1 MAAVIPGVAKE
12 LFTGTTSGVLYT
24 DRRDFYPSPNQFA
37 ELFPSV
43 APFLTFSMRNNFR
56 TGLADPVFKLFE
68 FKAPWERQYLQVS
81 SGTTIAAA
89 GTGAAAES
97 TAVTFDIS
105 VGLPITTGTTPNLD
119 ASMDGVQFEV
129 WSSDGGEKKGVV
141 ILTDAET
148 STTALF
154 KNLGET
160 AIITVD
166 NDKFVAIGQATGE
179 GMVSPDPWASE
190 LAVVWN
196 QCQIF
201 RTSLEVTGTLQQAS
215 LRGATKELARLRG
228 EKAAEHKMRM
238 ERAFLFGASPLGT
251 NLSAGDTFSDIDKL
265 VETQT
270 GTTQVVRTTTG
281 IVRAIELYGSAADG
295 NQYQSLFNIPSATYT
310 YGDFIDDLE
319 IVFQYVPNS
328 GSKPGFVG
336 SGALGFWSKKVMSSD
351 NWGLELE
358 NRVDELGAK
367 VKTLLTPHGDINL
380 NLSHAMKY
388 EHKNQMLIVDPRNI
402 EYVEYRPSRFSANIK
417 TDDGYD
423 GIKDEYFSDAGLGI
437 TNIKA
442 HQLFNIGGG
451 A

>member
-1 MAAVIPGVAKE
+1 MASTAAVPKE

-24 DRRDFYPSPNQFA
+24 DRRDFYPSPTQFA

-68 FKAPWERQYLQVS
+68 FQSPWERQYLQVS
-81 SGTTIAAA
+81 SGVTIAAA
-89 GTGAAAES
+89 SSGASTES
-97 TAVTFDIS
+97 SAVTFDVAI
-105 VGLPITTGTTPNLD
+105 GLPYSSTSTPALNS
-119 ASMDGVQFEV
+119 SMDGVQFEV
-129 WSSDGGEKKGVV
+129 WNSDQTEKKGVV
-141 ILTDAET
+141 ICTEGT
-148 STTALF
+148 SATTAKF
-154 KNLGET
+154 KNLGGT
-160 AIITVD
+160 AITCVD
-166 NDKFVAIGQATGE
+166 NDLFVVIGQATGE
-179 GMVSPDPWASE
+179 GMTAPDAWASE
-190 LAVVWN
+190 LKVVWN

-201 RTSLEVTGTLQQAS
+201 RTTVEITGTLQQAS
-215 LRGATKELARLRG
+215 LRGATKELARLRA

-238 ERAFLFGASPLGT
+238 EKAFLFGASPLGT
-251 NLSAGDTFSDIDKL
+251 NLSAGDTFSYLDAL

-270 GTTQVVRTTTG
+270 GTTQIVRTTTG
-281 IVRAIELYGSAADG
+281 IIRAIELYGNSTDG

-310 YGDFIDDLE
+310 YNDFIDDLE

-328 GSKPGFVG
+328 MTKEGFVG
-336 SGALGFWSKKVMSSD
+336 AGAMGFWSKKAMSEN
-351 NWGLELE
+351 NWGLELQ
-358 NRVDELGAK
+358 NRVNEVGSK
-367 VKTLLTPHGDINL
+367 VKTLITPHGDINL
-380 NLSHAMKY
+380 SLSHAMKY
-388 EHKNQMLIVDPRNI
+388 EHKNQMLVIDPRNV

-423 GIKDEYFSDAGLGI
+423 GVKDEYFSDAGLGI